1 MKSIINTGIGHLIW
15 IIIALIL
22 NQSTICFGIYFVMT
36 SVLKRYGSQEC
47 LHMGKLNLSL
57 IISIPFPVVYDL
69 ITRISSL
76 KRKMA
81 LTL

>member
-1 MKSIINTGIGHLIW
+1 
-15 IIIALIL
+15 
-22 NQSTICFGIYFVMT
+22 
-36 SVLKRYGSQEC
+36 
-47 LHMGKLNLSL
+47 MGKLNLSL